1 MSNMTIMVLGFV
13 VFTTLVLFFG
23 TAMAHLAWRVF
34 EKDSD
39 RIIQRSRENNPTLAP
54 PSTTHGKPRPIR
66 RPSHLTAA
74 TSRDGSRSTVPQ
86 KQPAPA
92 SSGEV

>member
-13 VFTTLVLFFG
+13 VFTTFVLFFG
-23 TAMAHLAWRVF
+23 TAMAYLAWRVF

-39 RIIQRSRENNPTLAP
+39 RIIQRSRENKPTVASP
-54 PSTTHGKPRPIR
+54 AKAQGKARATRQPSQQ
-66 RPSHLTAA
+66 TAA
-74 TSRDGSRSTVPQ
+74 TGRDSSRSYID
-86 KQPAPA
+86 KRQPAPA